1 MQTICR
7 FVARFCIFFVGIALL
22 GGTNLTAPI
31 NDYVDGYPTYKYASI
46 TDMIYKAVFHENA
59 KQYKELLKLK
69 PKDIT
74 LTAAQI
80 PYRSARAKI

>member
-1 MQTICR
+1 
-7 FVARFCIFFVGIALL
+7 
-22 GGTNLTAPI
+22 
-31 NDYVDGYPTYKYASI
+31 
-46 TDMIYKAVFHENA
+46 MIYKAVFHENA
-59 KQYKELLKLK
+59 KQYKELLKLE